1 MARRKNTP
9 PSDAPA
15 GQLQANQGRSMPT
28 RVLIVSGNRTERMR
42 LASRLADGECGSVSE
57 CGLADSAKAAIAA
70 VEESRYELAIIRC
83 DLPDGSGVDLS
94 RRLTQRQAGPATILL
109 SESPTLEQAVEAMRS
124 GALDIVS
131 SAAAGNELVAAMRS
145 AFERARR
152 SRDREARIE
161 RLTRVCRRLNQARHE
176 VTRQVSSLCGDMVN
190 AYQELSG
197 QVLQLG
203 VASEFA
209 GLIRQELDVES
220 LLRTALEFILAKT
233 GPTNAAVFLP
243 ATSGDYSLGAYVNY
257 DCPKDTADVLLEHL
271 AGVIPARMEHQT
283 GVKTFAS
290 AEELCAFLGDD
301 AHWLADSCMVAF
313 SCVHEGECLA
323 IVTLFR
329 DRRTPFS
336 DKHTPML
343 GVIADLFARQLGRVI
358 RIHHRHL
365 PKDQWG
371 GFGAADEGEDDI
383 DLAA

>member
-70 VEESRYELAIIRC
+70 VEESRYDLAIIRC

-152 SRDREARIE
+152 SRARASPDIGSRMASTCRSDRAPGSR
-161 RLTRVCRRLNQARHE
+161 
-176 VTRQVSSLCGDMVN
+176 VSSPCPAPSACGR
-190 AYQELSG
+190 ASPGSTPRTGSG
-197 QVLQLG
+197 R
-203 VASEFA
+203 S
-209 GLIRQELDVES
+209 S
-220 LLRTALEFILAKT
+220 
-233 GPTNAAVFLP
+233 
-243 ATSGDYSLGAYVNY
+243 
-257 DCPKDTADVLLEHL
+257 
-271 AGVIPARMEHQT
+271 
-283 GVKTFAS
+283 
-290 AEELCAFLGDD
+290 
-301 AHWLADSCMVAF
+301 
-313 SCVHEGECLA
+313 
-323 IVTLFR
+323 
-329 DRRTPFS
+329 
-336 DKHTPML
+336 
-343 GVIADLFARQLGRVI
+343 
-358 RIHHRHL
+358 
-365 PKDQWG
+365 
-371 GFGAADEGEDDI
+371 
-383 DLAA
+383 